1 MKIGYAR
8 VSSTG
13 QSLDVQ
19 LEQLTAAGCEKIYQ
33 EKKSGRSTAER
44 IELGRAIDDCRRGDV
59 LVVTRLDR
67 LARSVPDLY
76 AIVAELTDTGA
87 GFQCLQQGAIDT
99 TTPTGKLMF
108 GVLGAVAEFEND
120 LRKERQR
127 EGIEKAKRAGVYR
140 GRKPSIDRDQVLE
153 AIKARLAQGA
163 GIFGLIEELGIS
175 RTHLYRIAG
184 EAGGL
189 AKLKREAEQAAELEA
204 AE

>member
-19 LEQLTAAGCEKIYQ
+19 LEQLTTAGCEKIYQ
-33 EKKSGRSTAER
+33 EKRSGRSTAER
-44 IELGRAIDDCRRGDV
+44 LELSRAIDDCRRGDV

-76 AIVAELTDTGA
+76 AIVAELNDTGA

-127 EGIEKAKRAGVYR
+127 EGIERAKANGVYR
-140 GRKPSIDRDQVLE
+140 GRKATIDRDQVLE
-153 AIKARLAQGA
+153 AIRGKLAA
-163 GIFGLIEELGIS
+163 GEGLYGLVDELDVS
-175 RTHLYRIAG
+175 KTHIYRIAN

-189 AKLKREAEQAAELEA
+189 AKLKQEAQLADQPAIG
-204 AE
+204 

>member
-19 LEQLTAAGCEKIYQ
+19 LEQLEAAGCDKIYQ
-33 EKKSGRSTAER
+33 EKRSGTQRSHREQLER
-44 IELGRAIDDCRRGDV
+44 ALDQVRSGDV

-76 AIVAELTDTGA
+76 AIVADLQESDV

-108 GVLGAVAEFEND
+108 GVLGCVAEFEND
-120 LRKERQR
+120 LRRERQR
-127 EGIEKAKRAGVYR
+127 EGIERARKAGVYR
-140 GRKPSIDRDQVLE
+140 GRKQQIDRDPVLDRLRQGLGVT
-153 AIKARLAQGA
+153 AIAR
-163 GIFGLIEELGIS
+163 ELGIGTS
-175 RTHLYRIAG
+175 SIYRIAE

-189 AKLKREAEQAAELEA
+189 AAIKESAQ
-204 AE
+204 